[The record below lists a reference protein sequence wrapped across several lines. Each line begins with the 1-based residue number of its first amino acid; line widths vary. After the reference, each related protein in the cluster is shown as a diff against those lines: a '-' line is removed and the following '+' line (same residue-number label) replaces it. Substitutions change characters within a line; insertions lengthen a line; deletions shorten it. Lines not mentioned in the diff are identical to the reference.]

1 MDIVWIVFFIIIL
14 VASPFIIK
22 SIIDANVDFEK
33 ERQERL
39 KSFLSALSKKG
50 IDVSN
55 VTVVEGQDA
64 WLIFNYSNSIC
75 YYGYSLD
82 YVEFSFDE
90 IVSAEIR
97 EKKSKPKQS
106 SYSRETLILNNVKT
120 EYTTTIWVYSVLVHF
135 TLSRQDLQYL
145 DVVFFSGKEKDDNKN
160 VEKANSNALF
170 AIDQWKKIL
179 SFRKQPQ
186 NDSSPDDFLKL
197 VALYEKGMISR
208 DEFEK
213 LKQRMLQ

>member
-1 MDIVWIVFFIIIL
+1 MGIVWIVFFIIIL

-22 SIIDANVDFEK
+22 GIIDANVGFEE

-179 SFRKQPQ
+179 SSRKQPQ